1 MQNLNQFQ
9 DRFEQHLAEH
19 WRQDSPAGLYD
30 PVNYILSL
38 GGKRLRPLVLLMA
51 HSLFSDELDEALPAA
66 RAIELFHNFTLLHD
80 DIMDNAPLRRGK
92 PTVHEKYSLNTGIL
106 SGDVM
111 LVLAYESLFSI
122 SHPKILEIASLFTRT
137 AREVCEGQQ
146 MDMNFERRNDVS
158 IPAYIRM
165 IELKTSVLVACA
177 LEMGALLGGADSQ
190 DATNLYEFGRN
201 LGIAFQIQDDLL
213 DTFGDPEK
221 FGKKPGG
228 DIVQNKKTYL
238 YLKALEIAETGQ
250 REELQAIYNANLAD
264 SEEKIR
270 RVVSIFNHLRIK
282 DLAEKE
288 KNHYQALALQALA
301 EVSVADRK
309 KKLLEQFADALMRR
323 EV

>member
-1 MQNLNQFQ
+1 M
-9 DRFEQHLAEH
+9 AEH
-19 WRQDSPAGLYD
+19 WMQDSPEGLYD

-51 HSLFSDELDEALPAA
+51 HSLFSDELAGALPAA

-122 SHPKILEIASLFTRT
+122 SHPKILEIAALFTRT

-177 LEMGALLGGADSQ
+177 LEMGALLGGADTQ

-238 YLKALEIAETGQ
+238 YLKALEMAETGQ
-250 REELQAIYNANLAD
+250 REELQAIYNTDLAD

-270 RVVSIFNHLRIK
+270 RVVSIFNQLRIK
-282 DLAEKE
+282 DLAEAE
-288 KNHYQALALQALA
+288 KNNYQALALQALA
-301 EVSVADRK
+301 EVSVADSK